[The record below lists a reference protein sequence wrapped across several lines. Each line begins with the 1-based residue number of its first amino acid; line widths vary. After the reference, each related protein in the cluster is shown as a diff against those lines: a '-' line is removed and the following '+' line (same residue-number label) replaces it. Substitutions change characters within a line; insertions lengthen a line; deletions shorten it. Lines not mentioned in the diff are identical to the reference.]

1 MPVPPPSTAR
11 ALMAS
16 TGAALLVRRTAPPGL
31 GASSKERTPMN
42 WLKRILCGLGF
53 TKKSGCPM
61 EWSSA
66 SGAAFLVFDED
77 DDFYRGS

>member
-1 MPVPPPSTAR
+1 
-11 ALMAS
+11 
-16 TGAALLVRRTAPPGL
+16 
-31 GASSKERTPMN
+31 MN

-66 SGAAFLVFDED
+66 SGAASLCLTKTTISTEVRDRKRNE
-77 DDFYRGS
+77 G

>member
-1 MPVPPPSTAR
+1 
-11 ALMAS
+11 MAS
-16 TGAALLVRRTAPPGL
+16 TGAAHFVRRTAPL
-31 GASSKERTPMN
+31 ARSIFERKDTHE
-42 WLKRILCGLGF
+42 LAEKDLCGLGF

>member
-16 TGAALLVRRTAPPGL
+16 TGAAHFVRRTAPL
-31 GASSKERTPMN
+31 ARSIFERKDTHE
-42 WLKRILCGLGF
+42 LAEKDLCSLGF
-53 TKKSGCPM
+53 HKEKWVSDGMVEC
-61 EWSSA
+61 EWC
-66 SGAAFLVFDED
+66 GILVFDED